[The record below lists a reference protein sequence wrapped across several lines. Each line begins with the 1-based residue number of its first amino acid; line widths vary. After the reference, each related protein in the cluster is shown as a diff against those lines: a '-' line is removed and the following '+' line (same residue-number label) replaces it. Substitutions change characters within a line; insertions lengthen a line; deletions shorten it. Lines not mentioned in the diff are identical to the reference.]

1 MLFRSRLCRRSP
13 QRVVDPMD
21 HRPKVLLV
29 QRLAHRRELV
39 DDLLRRPRLYDPLPS
54 RLDLGSN
61 ERIEEVGRV
70 GDSEEEGDL
79 LELGLVAYVSLVG
92 AVTADDNVAEVKN
105 GGDDSEEIQLLVGG
119 KADGVQSRLLGRR
132 LASRSPT
139 RTE

>member
-1 MLFRSRLCRRSP
+1 M
-13 QRVVDPMD
+13 
-21 HRPKVLLV
+21 
-29 QRLAHRRELV
+29 
-39 DDLLRRPRLYDPLPS
+39 
-54 RLDLGSN
+54 
-61 ERIEEVGRV
+61 
-70 GDSEEEGDL
+70 
-79 LELGLVAYVSLVG
+79 SLVG

>member
-1 MLFRSRLCRRSP
+1 
-13 QRVVDPMD
+13 MD